1 MKRVNTRHCPACQ
14 SGMVAPGIRHS
25 KECERNQE
33 NVKRS
38 LEDLG
43 KSTHD
48 DSMSKSKDLGDMKH
62 DQKAMDDELAHEL
75 GLSSESHAVKRH
87 GESTEDLVVGRGH
100 EHVEDME
107 VDGSEYLDTEVAMT
121 SSNMKRES
129 EVPLVELEE
138 EIRKETETDNLKRS
152 SVLSSM
158 VSAAFGISEYVPISD
173 MLVDS
178 VQVGAESDFEVMTFG
193 NQKIKIWKPISAV
206 DDSDMSEL
214 PGDQTL
220 QGMVKEV
227 GNVRD
232 LEAGDLMTLDG
243 VEELRDNPE
252 MSFRTI
258 GCRWVTTRRLTQ
270 CGRQ

>member
-1 MKRVNTRHCPACQ
+1 MHDTLKEALEECDYEPTTPGEPVEDSLESVGKEDGNVMVSESPEPPAKRVKTRHCPACE

-38 LEDLG
+38 VEDLG

-62 DQKAMDDELAHEL
+62 DQKAIDDELAHEL

-87 GESTEDLVVGRGH
+87 GESTEDLVVDHGH

-129 EVPLVELEE
+129 DFPLVELEE

-152 SVLSSM
+152 NVLSSM

-173 MLVDS
+173 MLVECR
-178 VQVGAESDFEVMTFG
+178 VGFRSDDIRESKD
-193 NQKIKIWKPISAV
+193 
-206 DDSDMSEL
+206 
-214 PGDQTL
+214 
-220 QGMVKEV
+220 
-227 GNVRD
+227 
-232 LEAGDLMTLDG
+232 
-243 VEELRDNPE
+243 
-252 MSFRTI
+252 
-258 GCRWVTTRRLTQ
+258 
-270 CGRQ
+270 